1 MLVPR
6 YRLPHTHRPKKD
18 MKFGPGALATF
29 LYYFS
34 STAVVF
40 TLVSMRSLDIGL
52 SSGLPQQFGLLGGVV
67 GGLIGMYFNRTITL
81 SVPVKSEK
89 AFFKNLDTILSQ
101 MGYKQSAQ
109 DDTVRTYER
118 TGLSKFLSGR
128 VYVQVEKD
136 EAAIASR
143 SIQIQALKKLL

>member
-1 MLVPR
+1 
-6 YRLPHTHRPKKD
+6 

-40 TLVSMRSLDIGL
+40 TLVSMQSLNTGL
-52 SSGLPQQFGLLGGVV
+52 SSGLPQQFGLLGGLL
-67 GGLIGMYFNRTITL
+67 GGLVGMYFNRTVTL
-81 SVPVKSEK
+81 AVPVKSEK
-89 AFFKNLDTILSQ
+89 AFFKNLDGVLAQ
-101 MGYKQSAQ
+101 MGYKLAAQ
-109 DDTVRTYER
+109 EDNMRTYER

-128 VYVQVEKD
+128 VYVLVEKD

-143 SIQIQALKKLL
+143 SIQIQALKKLLP

>member
-1 MLVPR
+1 
-6 YRLPHTHRPKKD
+6 

-40 TLVSMRSLDIGL
+40 TLVSMQSLNTGL
-52 SSGLPQQFGLLGGVV
+52 SSGLPQQFGLLGGLL
-67 GGLIGMYFNRTITL
+67 GGLVGMYFNRTVTL
-81 SVPVKSEK
+81 SVPVSSEK
-89 AFFKNLDTILSQ
+89 AFFKNLDRVLAQ
-101 MGYKQSAQ
+101 MGYKQAAQ
-109 DDTVRTYER
+109 DDNVRTYER

-128 VYVQVEKD
+128 VYVLVDKD

-143 SIQIQALKKLL
+143 SIQIKALKKLLS